1 MTDLAPIIDDRE
13 RYKAFSKLMT
23 GYTPSSDFDKRL
35 LLGDQRKLGNEGVR
49 KTVAILFR
57 LFLPSICPEVH
68 LG

>member
-35 LLGDQRKLGNEGVR
+35 LLGVYKSSSKLEMER
-49 KTVAILFR
+49 
-57 LFLPSICPEVH
+57 ICIGSGRDEN
-68 LG
+68 G